1 MKTYLTLALF
11 VGFFQN
17 GFCKTAIPIKKSTI
31 FCITQADSLL
41 AYIGKYQKDF
51 NGTIFYLSLS
61 VENGELVGTQLWDKQ
76 KMAIKHLSGDNF
88 IVSGLDWSVKFIR
101 DKEGKVTQ
109 VVVMGKDAWTK
120 VKSQ

>member
-1 MKTYLTLALF
+1 MKTYLTLALLLVF
-11 VGFFQN
+11 LQN
-17 GFCKTAIPIKKSTI
+17 RFCKTASTI
-31 FCITQADSLL
+31 KTSTNSCRSIADSLA

-76 KMAIKHLSGDNF
+76 KMAIKHLSGNNF

-120 VKSQ
+120 VKP